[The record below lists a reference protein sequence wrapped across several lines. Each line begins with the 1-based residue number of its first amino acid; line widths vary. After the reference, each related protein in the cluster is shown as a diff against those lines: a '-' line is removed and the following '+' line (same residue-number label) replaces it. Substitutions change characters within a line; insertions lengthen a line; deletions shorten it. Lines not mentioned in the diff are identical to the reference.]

1 MSKAESLLSSLRSL
15 NPTQR
20 SKFLTSASQAE
31 AKQLLLDLD
40 EAYKNDPWLWLTS
53 EVFTRDEATQ
63 QKRRWPDK
71 PHLKELIHVMRQ
83 ENLVAVPKSRRMMV
97 SWTFAAM
104 AVWEAR
110 YWPHHAI
117 FIQSENEDKAA
128 FITDKRCAFI
138 ENNLD
143 EPLLRRRYKSIKT
156 AKGAIGRITYPDT
169 ESYIWAIPQGASV
182 IRTYTFSR
190 LYMDESDFQSEGH
203 EALTAALSIAETGK
217 ESRIVL
223 VTTSDGPQGVVA
235 DICRGA
241 GFTKWS
247 DIEKFLQ

>member
-1 MSKAESLLSSLRSL
+1 MPKNDSLLSSLKSL
-15 NPTQR
+15 SPSQKT
-20 SKFLTSASQAE
+20 KFLASLSGQE
-31 AKQLLLDLD
+31 AKQLLIELD
-40 EAYKNDPWLWLTS
+40 EAYKHDPWLWLTS

-63 QKRRWPDK
+63 RKRPWPDK
-71 PHLKELIHVMRQ
+71 PHLKELIHIFRNEQ
-83 ENLVAVPKSRRMMV
+83 LIAVPKSRRMMV

-138 ENNLD
+138 EENLD

-169 ESYIWAIPQGASV
+169 GSYIWAIPQGASV

-190 LYMDESDFQSEGH
+190 LYMDESDFQAEGH

-217 ESRIVL
+217 DSQIVL

-247 DIEKFLQ
+247 DLEKFT